1 MGLLPALS
9 DKRIHG
15 IINGINTNT
24 WNPTS
29 DPLLTPRMRYTP
41 STCAKGKA
49 AAKVW
54 LQARLGLPQDPSVPL
69 VAFVGRLTEQKGVD
83 VLLKAL
89 YAAAG
94 PEELAAD
101 SLARTIATKV
111 RSSLPLHICQNL
123 PWPLALTA

>member
-1 MGLLPALS
+1 MGLLSALS
-9 DKRIHG
+9 GKRMHG

-29 DPLLTPRMRYTP
+29 DPLLTPPMRYTP

-49 AAKVW
+49 AAKLW
-54 LQARLGLPQDPSVPL
+54 LQGRLGLPKDADAPL

-89 YAAAG
+89 YTSAG
-94 PEELAAD
+94 PEELAAH
-101 SLARTIATKV
+101 SLARSVGPQV
-111 RSSLPLHICQNL
+111 RPASS
-123 PWPLALTA
+123 